1 MYDYTLYALG
11 QLKVSGVTSNA
22 YYVSGHVDLQR
33 IYIVTLASTHR
44 CIYIAIV
51 CVINIL
57 TGAYFWIIALG
68 PTFSTQVN
76 VRE

>member
-44 CIYIAIV
+44 CIYSDCV
-51 CVINIL
+51 CYKYSNRSIFLDHRIRTYVFDS
-57 TGAYFWIIALG
+57 G
-68 PTFSTQVN
+68 
-76 VRE
+76 